1 VSKKVKLLVSVALLT
16 WLVYSADWSK
26 IGHTFSQLRLGL
38 WFAAVALYIAT
49 QFVSAVRWRLLAE
62 PLGFQ
67 RSMTEYTAFYFIGMY
82 FNLFLPTSVGG
93 DVVRAWYLDAGSGRR
108 LPAFLSVF
116 VDRFSGL
123 LILLALACTATLL
136 CPIRLE
142 NWVTASVGL
151 TAVCAVAGLLSLPL
165 LARMTARLERV
176 QRLVAGMRIYLRRPQ
191 LLLGTAFLS
200 LIVQAANVVLVWL
213 VGLAI
218 GAAIPA
224 SYYWILVPMV
234 TLLTLLPS
242 VNGIGIR
249 EGGMYLFLQPF
260 VDKPTAL
267 TLSFLWFSV
276 FTAVSV
282 LGAAIYLFGNFSR
295 PEEQRDDQDL
305 RSDSDQGR
313 TRQSKAA

>member
-1 VSKKVKLLVSVALLT
+1 MSKRLKLLVSVALLA
-16 WLVYSADWSK
+16 WLVHSADWSK
-26 IGHTFSQLRLGL
+26 IGHTFSQLRPGL
-38 WFAAVALYIAT
+38 WLAAVVLYIAT
-49 QFVSAVRWRLLAE
+49 QFVSAVRWRLLAG
-62 PLGFQ
+62 PLGFHK
-67 RSMTEYTAFYFIGMY
+67 SMKEYTAFYFIGMY

-123 LILLALACTATLL
+123 LVLLALACIATLL
-136 CPIRLE
+136 CPVHLE
-142 NWVTASVGL
+142 HWVRASVGL
-151 TAVCAVAGLLSLPL
+151 TAICAVTGLLSLPL
-165 LARMTARLERV
+165 LARVTSRFERV
-176 QRLVAGMRIYLRRPQ
+176 QRLVAGTRLYLGRPG
-191 LLLGTAFLS
+191 LLVGTTLLS
-200 LIVQAANVVLVWL
+200 LIVQVANVVLVWL
-213 VGLAI
+213 VGQAI
-218 GAAIPA
+218 AAPIPA
-224 SYYWILVPMV
+224 SYYWVLVPMV

-295 PEEQRDDQDL
+295 PGEQHDDPDL
-305 RSDSDQGR
+305 GSNPDQGR
-313 TRQSKAA
+313 ARQPKAA